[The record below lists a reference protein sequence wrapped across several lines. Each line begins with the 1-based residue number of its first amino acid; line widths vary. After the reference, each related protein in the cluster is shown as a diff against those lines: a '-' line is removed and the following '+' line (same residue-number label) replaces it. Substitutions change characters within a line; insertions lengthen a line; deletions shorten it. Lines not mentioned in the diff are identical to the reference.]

1 MERAGI
7 GDECVVVAYD
17 DAAGSIAARLWWM
30 LSALGIRVAV
40 LDGGISAWFGEL
52 SIDVPA
58 APENVTFTPKPWP
71 LDQVVDAVAVD
82 ALRRGDSVTVLDA
95 RSAERFAGV
104 PNPVDKRFGHIPG
117 ALNAP
122 WGENIN
128 PETGKFRS
136 VGELRERFTRVGVRS
151 DRPAVCHCG
160 SGVTACH
167 NLLAMAVAKLPAGSL
182 YPGSWSDWSA
192 DEGRPIDEVVA
203 PYFDE
208 IIAAARSGLF
218 DTIGHLDVVKR
229 YLYPLIRPADF
240 GARPELLDPALA
252 AIAESGMALE
262 INTSGLRHRVAE
274 TYPAPWALARFREL
288 GGVHA
293 VTGSD
298 AHRADWFAWGLADG
312 YRALTEAGF
321 PSLAFRRGMDR
332 VLIDLP

>member
-1 MERAGI
+1 MTET
-7 GDECVVVAYD
+7 
-17 DAAGSIAARLWWM
+17 DAAT
-30 LSALGIRVAV
+30 
-40 LDGGISAWFGEL
+40 GGL
-52 SIDVPA
+52 DVPA
-58 APENVTFTPKPWP
+58 DPQGRNLP
-71 LDQVVDAVAVD
+71 LDAHLHTDQSPDSNVPVDVYAALALERGIKELAITDHVDFDRRDPAYDYVAFSERERVVRAA
-82 ALRRGDSVTVLDA
+82 
-95 RSAERFAGV
+95 AERWAPRGV
-104 PNPVDKRFGHIPG
+104 VIRFG
-117 ALNAP
+117 AELTYNQT
-122 WGENIN
+122 W
-128 PETGKFRS
+128 ET
-136 VGELRERFTRVGVRS
+136 ELRDHLKRHRYDYTI
-151 DRPAVCHCG
+151 G
-160 SGVTACH
+160 SVH
-167 NLLAMAVAKLPAGSL
+167 
-182 YPGSWSDWSA
+182 DWPDSPYIPSRIGTWA
-192 DEGRPIDEVVA
+192 TSRPIDEVVA

-229 YLYPLIRPADF
+229 YLYPLIRPTDF

-252 AIAESGMALE
+252 AIAESGAALE

-274 TYPAPWALARFREL
+274 TYPAPWALARFREF

>member
-1 MERAGI
+1 VSETIPGTGGGPEVPPDPRGRNLPLDAHLHTDQSPDSNVPVDVYAALALERGI
-7 GDECVVVAYD
+7 KELAITDHVDFDRRDPAYD
-17 DAAGSIAARLWWM
+17 YVAFSERERVVRAA
-30 LSALGIRVAV
+30 
-40 LDGGISAWFGEL
+40 
-52 SIDVPA
+52 
-58 APENVTFTPKPWP
+58 
-71 LDQVVDAVAVD
+71 
-82 ALRRGDSVTVLDA
+82 
-95 RSAERFAGV
+95 AERWAPRGV
-104 PNPVDKRFGHIPG
+104 LIRFG
-117 ALNAP
+117 AELTYNQT
-122 WGENIN
+122 WE
-128 PETGKFRS
+128 
-136 VGELRERFTRVGVRS
+136 GELRAHLRRHRYDYTI
-151 DRPAVCHCG
+151 G
-160 SGVTACH
+160 SVHDWPDSPYIPSRIGT
-167 NLLAMAVAKLPAGSL
+167 
-182 YPGSWSDWSA
+182 WSTS
-192 DEGRPIDEVVA
+192 RPIDEVVA

-252 AIAESGMALE
+252 SIAESGMALE